1 MRSHLANRMFLLR
14 KVFKRGKV
22 EPTGTTNT
30 TTNNTTA
37 TTSAANDDIQQQQQ
51 QQQALIGSPSAFTP
65 ASGKEKQETIQVGV
79 MKQVVKQLKQE
90 EQHLQTHM
98 HSSPAPS
105 KVSHKICLVS
115 GYGRSSFGDTRLD
128 GDLPM
133 SVLRSECAF
142 TLSVA
147 MILCEAGEEY
157 IEYVV
162 DMGDKPEWHKDVN
175 PKLETPACRLAGS
188 EEWLGGTDHIID
200 TLIETSSKVGS
211 LNKLAPPADV
221 GNDKDSYEAHMVAF
235 ALCLVHSSP
244 NNIRSFLLNKLG
256 VDPDVDM
263 SRSKAALQAKALE
276 ILGRWETALGAGGGV
291 QRPFLC
297 GDRPGLLDCRL
308 VTKLNIAY
316 HLFESGLSDLGAPF
330 AEVAPLTFSYLDRFS
345 RRDSW
350 TKAFGPGREVG
361 TGVLDVVSIR
371 TVSNKYAKMCPE
383 LIDPIIIPALAKSRA
398 TLSPASLN
406 SSMAS
411 SVSSSVTMSI
421 RGSIS
426 RRKSTVE
433 RVDVAKLCL

>member
-1 MRSHLANRMFLLR
+1 MFLLR

-22 EPTGTTNT
+22 EPSGTTY
-30 TTNNTTA
+30 NTTA
-37 TTSAANDDIQQQQQ
+37 TTSAASDDTQQQ

-79 MKQVVKQLKQE
+79 MKQVGKQLKQE
-90 EQHLQTHM
+90 EHM

-105 KVSHKICLVS
+105 KVSHKICLVT

-133 SVLRSECAF
+133 SELRSECAF

-157 IEYVV
+157 IEYRA
-162 DMGDKPEWHKDVN
+162 DLGDKPEWHKDVN

-297 GDRPGLLDCRL
+297 GNRPGLLDCRL

-361 TGVLDVVSIR
+361 TGVLDLVSIR

-383 LIDPIIIPALAKSRA
+383 LIDPIIIPALAKARA
-398 TLSPASLN
+398 TLSPESLN